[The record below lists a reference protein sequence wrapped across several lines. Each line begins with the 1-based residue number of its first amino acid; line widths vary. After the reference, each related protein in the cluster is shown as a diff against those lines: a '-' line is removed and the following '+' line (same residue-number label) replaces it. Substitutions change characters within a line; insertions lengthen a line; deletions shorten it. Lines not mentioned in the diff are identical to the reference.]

1 MKVNFGLLGI
11 ALAQSGDY
19 ESSDERYDYD
29 YNLGSSYTNTYSGNG
44 YGQSYSFQSFGGKT
58 DGTTSRHQAQKLS
71 CWNSNHL
78 RDMNW
83 DNRFYD
89 HVQSPL
95 AGGNDDFHHYN
106 HQYGFENAY
115 TGGGSKEL
123 AGYGDILDLSTTI
136 DTDDDD
142 HSVQA
147 VDPKKWG
154 YQNWNPDAKF
164 HYGHHIHEENLL
176 TNPNRPHHDQIAYN
190 GSNGGGG
197 TTPTFNGVID
207 DWRYSLR
214 HAGCL
219 YEMADFFYGPQT
231 FNKIRTLTYSYDDA
245 SFAKDDITDTT
256 VYVAKVHWI
265 HVFNA
270 HIKIDNSNAYCSST
284 TNGALSDHKCLN
296 GDKRHQFAVVMANPT
311 YEGLGFLNFVA
322 TYVDNDGALN
332 PSGIFD
338 STYDKAARY
347 DNAGN
352 WFLSDLGDQYAVDDN
367 GSNNWNHECHDGGCD
382 VADWSKG
389 LAISSFPH
397 NQLGKDFRFNIRT
410 LHMMGDGQRR
420 AKLRTV
426 DTSTVSYSYFFYG
439 IDTIRINFPHY
450 VGKMNECWRAG
461 VDCDANNVDDRIVD
475 QSSVAATSASPQN
488 RNGDIANNNI
498 NLRATLLQD
507 TNFGG
512 TCTGTGSNGTPLC
525 AHWCRDASAT
535 ALSSNICGNA
545 LLIEGILNTY
555 DELHLRQFGT
565 IQEIWVQL
573 MYAYGTYTTVNSNAG
588 GFESPFPNLFFN
600 APEVHSITASCSD
613 NYGKCSGYTRA
624 QNMPYAGS
632 DNDDDRWTLDAD
644 GLGGARGES
653 FWPDDFDSARR

>member
-58 DGTTSRHQAQKLS
+58 GGNTSRHKAKKLS

-89 HVQSPL
+89 HVESPL
-95 AGGNDDFHHYN
+95 AGGNDDFHHYH

-115 TGGGSKEL
+115 VGGGSPAL
-123 AGYGDILDLSTTI
+123 AGYGDILDTDHTI
-136 DTDDDD
+136 NPEDDD
-142 HSVQA
+142 HSVMA

-164 HYGHHIHEENLL
+164 HYGHHIHEDDLS
-176 TNPNRPHHDQIAYN
+176 TNPNRPHHDQIT
-190 GSNGGGG
+190 GGGN
-197 TTPTFNGVID
+197 TPAFNGVID

-219 YEMADFFYGPQT
+219 YEMADFFYGPTT
-231 FNKIRTLTYSYDDA
+231 FNKIRTLTYSYDDDTY
-245 SFAKDDITDTT
+245 AKDDITDTD
-256 VYVAKVHWI
+256 VYKAKVHWI

-270 HIKIDNSNAYCSST
+270 HIKIDNSNGYCSE
-284 TNGALSDHKCLN
+284 TNPGALSDHKCLN
-296 GDKRHQFAVVMANPT
+296 QDRRHQFAVVMANPT

-322 TYVDNDGALN
+322 TYIDNDGETN
-332 PSGIFD
+332 PHGIFD
-338 STYDKAARY
+338 STYDKAALY
-347 DNAGN
+347 DNAGG
-352 WFLSDLGDQYAVDDN
+352 WFLSDLGDTYAEEDD
-367 GSNNWNHECHDGGCD
+367 GSNNWNHECHDADCD
-382 VADWSKG
+382 TDDWAKG

-410 LHMMGDGQRR
+410 LHMMGDGLRR
-420 AKLRTV
+420 AKKRTV
-426 DTSTVSYSYFFYG
+426 GTSTVSYSYFFYG
-439 IDTIRINFPHY
+439 IKQIVINFPHF
-450 VGKMNECWRAG
+450 VAKMNECWRQG
-461 VDCDANNVDDRIVD
+461 VDCDVNNVDDSIVD
-475 QSSVAATSASPQN
+475 QTSVEDISASPQN
-488 RNGDIANNNI
+488 RNGDIADNNV
-498 NLRATLLQD
+498 NLRADLTKKEGE
-507 TNFGG
+507 NRG
-512 TCTGTGSNGTPLC
+512 TCDGSNTGSNGTPLC
-525 AHWCRDASAT
+525 AHWCRKST
-535 ALSSNICGNA
+535 ANTHSLCGNT
-545 LLIEGILNTY
+545 LTINGILNTY

-573 MYAYGTYTTVNSNAG
+573 MYAYATYTTVNSVSG

-600 APEVHSITASCSD
+600 APEVHSITASCPSD
-613 NYGKCSGYTRA
+613 DYGKCSGYTRSE
-624 QNMPYAGS
+624 NVPYAGS
-632 DNDDDRWTLDAD
+632 NEDDDRWVLDAD

-653 FWPDDFDSARR
+653 FWPDDFDASRR